1 MMFFFCKKK
10 TLNGDVATILLSGCR
25 GYIDKIWENS
35 NLSKVLKNGLSC
47 DPGLVFA
54 NHLGIF
60 LIMSDRRVVKKSFDV
75 SFNIVGLAQK
85 L

>member
-1 MMFFFCKKK
+1 MYRIYQYKKYIFCSKSICRYDVFLCKK

-60 LIMSDRRVVKKSFDV
+60 LIMSD
-75 SFNIVGLAQK
+75 Q
-85 L
+85 